1 MRANHP
7 VDNFPEYLVKLAYGF
22 VRGMIA
28 VDGRAAIT
36 ALN

>member
-1 MRANHP
+1 MRAKHP
-7 VDNFPEYLVKLAYGF
+7 VEDFPEWLVKLAYGF

-28 VDGRAAIT
+28 VDGRVAIT